1 MERVCYIGGIVA
13 YLFPHTRFHEDPI
26 KVLRVWSCTMID
38 RLRRKFLLMALVFA
52 FILGPI
58 SAIAQSKPNAVVFGS
73 VDIGNGITLHYAE
86 QGTGVPII
94 FVHGSLSD
102 YSYWRDQVIAFSKN
116 YRAIAYSRR
125 YNYPNHNPAVPGNS
139 AITDADDLAAFIKAM
154 HLGKV
159 YVIGHSY
166 GALTGLFLAIKHP
179 EMIRALVLTEPPAI
193 SLLQHLPGKDAKMGE
208 AMYNDIQRRMV
219 APMKAE
225 FAKGHREAGVSL
237 FIDYVFN
244 DPQAW
249 RKWSAQD
256 RADTMKNAHEWDVMM
271 TTGTLFPYIDL
282 AAIHRIRLPV
292 LIMSGGKSYPFLAL
306 IDRELARL
314 IPNSESVVF
323 PDDGHQMWYQS
334 PVLCRQ
340 NVEAFFRAHAG
351 MPPHDSATPAH
362 GVGG

>member
-1 MERVCYIGGIVA
+1 
-13 YLFPHTRFHEDPI
+13 
-26 KVLRVWSCTMID
+26 MIEI
-38 RLRRKFLLMALVFA
+38 LRRNIFLMVLAFA

-58 SAIAQSKPNAVVFGS
+58 SVVAQTKPNAVVFGA
-73 VDIGNGITLHYAE
+73 VNIGNGITLHYAE
-86 QGTGVPII
+86 EGRGIPVI

-102 YSYWRDQVIAFSKN
+102 YSYWKDQVDAFSKH

-125 YNYPNHNPAVPGNS
+125 YNYPNTNPARPGYS
-139 AITDADDLAAFIKAM
+139 AVTDADDLAAFIKAM

-159 YVIGHSY
+159 YVVGHSY

-179 EMIRALVLTEPPAI
+179 EMIRALVLAEPPAI
-193 SLLQHLPGKDAKMGE
+193 SLLQHLPGKDAKTGE

-225 FAKGHREAGVSL
+225 FAKGHREAGVGV

-249 RKWSAQD
+249 QKWSAQD

-271 TTGTLFPYIDL
+271 TTGTLFPYIDPAL
-282 AAIHRIRLPV
+282 IRRIRLPV

-306 IDRELARL
+306 IDREVARL

-334 PVLCRQ
+334 PALCRQ
-340 NVEAFFRAHAG
+340 DVEAFFRKHADTLRG
-351 MPPHDSATPAH
+351 DQATRTYETYQ
-362 GVGG
+362 